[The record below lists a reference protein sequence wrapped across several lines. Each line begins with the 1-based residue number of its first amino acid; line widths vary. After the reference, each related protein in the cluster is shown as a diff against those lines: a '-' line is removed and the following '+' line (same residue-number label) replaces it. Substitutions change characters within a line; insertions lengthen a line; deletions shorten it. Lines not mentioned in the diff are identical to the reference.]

1 VTERALEPLFDLPV
15 AEDTIP
21 VDVPPSV
28 EAEARLVVPHFQRY
42 SSQERANLRSSHRL
56 GPRQREAVGAH
67 FFTHP
72 DLPGL
77 AFPTRV
83 SAARAAV
90 RAREKVPVGPVRMTS
105 SQRWVLQGADQDGEL
120 QRVDGRIMPG
130 LERRGWVVKTYRRQ
144 GRRTLTVW
152 RLTLAGTAARDNAE
166 VVEPA
171 PRPEWLQ
178 TWPGHA
184 VAGAVPGANPG
195 PGGPGRVRRHPR
207 RGGRPVA
214 PPPVARAVPPD
225 PCRPGRRGIVVW
237 SATQPLTCTNT
248 AKGGLRM
255 ILCSYKT
262 GTRKHHLG
270 SQK

>member
-144 GRRTLTVW
+144 GRRTVTVW

-178 TWPGHA
+178 TWTRERIGPNRYLVEGHEL
-184 VAGAVPGANPG
+184 VK
-195 PGGPGRVRRHPR
+195 PGRDMLWRVRCPERTQDPED
-207 RGGRPVA
+207 PVA
-214 PPPVARAVPPD
+214 YVDTLAEAVD
-225 PCRPGRRGIVVW
+225 RLRHHLWHEQCRPTPVDLD
-237 SATQPLTCTNT
+237 A
-248 AKGGLRM
+248 AE
-255 ILCSYKT
+255 
-262 GTRKHHLG
+262 
-270 SQK
+270 